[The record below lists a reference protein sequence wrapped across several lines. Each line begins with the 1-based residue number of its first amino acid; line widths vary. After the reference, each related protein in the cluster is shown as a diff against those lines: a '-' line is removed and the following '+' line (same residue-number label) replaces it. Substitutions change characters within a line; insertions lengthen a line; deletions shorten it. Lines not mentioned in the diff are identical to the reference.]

1 MKWSG
6 KKFSTWYNG
15 TLFYLVMGVHLR
27 VNLLYADFRW
37 EFDDPLF
44 KKFIDVIEDFNE
56 SFGLGLLADFVPIF
70 KHIPTPGER
79 KLRKTSKFIKNFL
92 LECME
97 EHRKTFDPGEIM
109 LNST

>member
-1 MKWSG
+1 MVQRDII
-6 KKFSTWYNG
+6 F
-15 TLFYLVMGVHLR
+15 LVMGVYLR
-27 VNLLYADFRW
+27 VNLLYVDFRW
-37 EFDDPLF
+37 ELDDPLL

-79 KLRKTSKFIKNFL
+79 KLRKTAKFIKDFL
-92 LECME
+92 LESME
-97 EHRKTFDPGEIM
+97 EHRKTFDPGKIM